1 MSEKGHS
8 RTCGSARDFII
19 EGMADPEPLE
29 AFADEAKRAARSIG
43 RRIVDRGRERLTSQ
57 LIALLLG
64 AVGSG
69 ALAIVVLPIF
79 AGVACALVT
88 IAAVIYAIYARRLMD
103 TERRNRRWTHI
114 QGKRIQQKELRAQ
127 ASVDSAV
134 LAICGERQGG
144 LGALRNPDL
153 AQALRHLQAARAH
166 KTALARRPQPA
177 SAVQHQPAVSPAPD
191 LTAVR
196 RRLERGQ
203 AEIKA
208 LEDEIQAL
216 VLPGDQELQ
225 AGAAD
230 SRQAERELSSA
241 TREAERLARERRHQ
255 GKAPT
260 APSGTEIGLQL
271 NIGPEGVRD
280 VQPTPPPRTPEQ
292 IAARALTQKPRS

>member
-1 MSEKGHS
+1 
-8 RTCGSARDFII
+8 
-19 EGMADPEPLE
+19 MADPEPLE
-29 AFADEAKRAARSIG
+29 AFTDEAKRAARSIG
-43 RRIVDRGRERLTSQ
+43 RRIVDRGREWLTGQ

-103 TERRNRRWTHI
+103 TERRNRRWAHI

-134 LAICGERQGG
+134 LMIAGEAG
-144 LGALRNPDL
+144 LGTLRNPDL
-153 AQALRHLQAARAH
+153 AQAVRHRQAARVH
-166 KTALARRPQPA
+166 QTALASRPQPR
-177 SAVQHQPAVSPAPD
+177 SAIQHQPAVSPAPD

-196 RRLERGQ
+196 RRLERRQ

-216 VLPGDQELQ
+216 ALPGDQELQ
-225 AGAAD
+225 AAAD
-230 SRQAERELSSA
+230 ASRQAQRELSTA

-255 GKAPT
+255 EKAPT
-260 APSGTEIGLQL
+260 APAGTELGLQL
-271 NIGPEGVRD
+271 NIGPAGVRA
-280 VQPTPPPRTPEQ
+280 VQPTPSARTPEQ
-292 IAARALTQKPRS
+292 IAARALAQDPRS

>member
-1 MSEKGHS
+1 
-8 RTCGSARDFII
+8 
-19 EGMADPEPLE
+19 MADPAPLE

-43 RRIVDRGRERLTSQ
+43 RRIVDRGREWLTGQ
-57 LIALLLG
+57 LVVLLLG

-103 TERRNRRWTHI
+103 TERRNRRWAYI

-134 LAICGERQGG
+134 LVIGGERQAG
-144 LGALRNPDL
+144 LGTLRNPDL
-153 AQALRHLQAARAH
+153 AQAVRHLQAARVH
-166 KTALARRPQPA
+166 QTALASRPQPA
-177 SAVQHQPAVSPAPD
+177 SAVQHQPAVPPAPD

-196 RRLERGQ
+196 RRLEQYQ

-216 VLPGDQELQ
+216 ALPGDQELQ
-225 AGAAD
+225 AAAD
-230 SRQAERELSSA
+230 ASRQAQRELSTA

-260 APSGTEIGLQL
+260 APAGTELGLQL
-271 NIGPEGVRD
+271 NIGPAGVRA
-280 VQPTPPPRTPEQ
+280 VQPTPLARTPEQ
-292 IAARALTQKPRS
+292 IAARALAQDPRS

>member
-1 MSEKGHS
+1 
-8 RTCGSARDFII
+8 
-19 EGMADPEPLE
+19 MADPEPFD

-43 RRIVDRGRERLTSQ
+43 RRIVDRGREWLTGQ
-57 LIALLLG
+57 LVALLVG

-103 TERRNRRWTHI
+103 TERRNRRWAHI
-114 QGKRIQQKELRAQ
+114 QGKRIQQKELRAH

-134 LAICGERQGG
+134 LVIAGERQPGPG
-144 LGALRNPDL
+144 TLRNPDL
-153 AQALRHLQAARAH
+153 TQALRHLQARVH
-166 KTALARRPQPA
+166 QTALTSRPQPA
-177 SAVQHQPAVSPAPD
+177 SAVQHQPAVPPAPD

-196 RRLERGQ
+196 RRLERRQ

-216 VLPGDQELQ
+216 ALPGDQELQ
-225 AGAAD
+225 AAAD
-230 SRQAERELSSA
+230 ASRQAQREQSSA

-255 GKAPT
+255 GEAPT
-260 APSGTEIGLQL
+260 APAGTELGLQL

-280 VQPTPPPRTPEQ
+280 VQPTPSARTPEQ
-292 IAARALTQKPRS
+292 IAARALAQDPRS

>member
-1 MSEKGHS
+1 MA
-8 RTCGSARDFII
+8 SALDFII
-19 EGMADPEPLE
+19 GEW
-29 AFADEAKRAARSIG
+29 
-43 RRIVDRGRERLTSQ
+43 LTLNLTGQ
-57 LIALLLG
+57 LVVLLLG

-103 TERRNRRWTHI
+103 TERRNRRWAYI

-127 ASVDSAV
+127 VSVDSAV
-134 LAICGERQGG
+134 LVIAGERQAGRG
-144 LGALRNPDL
+144 TLRNPDL
-153 AQALRHLQAARAH
+153 AQAVRHLQAARVH
-166 KTALARRPQPA
+166 QTALASRPQPA
-177 SAVQHQPAVSPAPD
+177 SAVQHQPAVPPAPD

-196 RRLERGQ
+196 RRLERRQ

-216 VLPGDQELQ
+216 ALSGDQELQ
-225 AGAAD
+225 ATAEH
-230 SRQAERELSSA
+230 SRQAQRELSTA

-260 APSGTEIGLQL
+260 IPAGSELGLQL
-271 NIGPEGVRD
+271 NIGPEGVRA
-280 VQPTPPPRTPEQ
+280 VQPTPSARTPEQ
-292 IAARALTQKPRS
+292 IAARALAQEPRS